1 MNLPLAAAR
10 AEQVWSLLAAAV
22 QPLSAIDCAAA
33 SACGRT
39 LAESVL
45 APSDHPPFDRAV
57 MDGYALRA
65 SDASGADALPVVGL
79 ARAGAAAASELPP
92 GACFQ
97 INTGGV
103 VPAAADAI
111 AIVEHCERVS
121 EDAIRVSQP
130 VRVGEH
136 IERRGAILHAG
147 DLVAA
152 AGTRVNAGTLAA
164 IVAAGIARVRVHPAP
179 RVAILT
185 TGDELT
191 PAGANPAPG
200 QIFDSNSHVLRVLCE
215 DADATVASVT
225 HASDEPAALCAA
237 LQSGIQCD
245 LLVVT
250 GGMSKGSHD
259 YVPRTLES
267 LGVRWHVTSLDL
279 KPGKPT
285 RLGQAPT
292 GAWVAGLPGN
302 PVSCT
307 VCFLLFVRPLLAA
320 LQGRTFAAP
329 PRWRGV
335 LTAGLAPNGARPM
348 FQPAAWQAS
357 HADTSRVQPRPW
369 RGSGDPF
376 ALAGANALIY
386 RAPHAPAAQI
396 GDAVDFVPFEL
407 PG

>member
-1 MNLPLAAAR
+1 MTSPLAAAR
-10 AEQVWSLLAAAV
+10 AEQVWSLLAGAV
-22 QPLSAIDCAAA
+22 QPLSVIECAAA
-33 SACGRT
+33 SASGRT
-39 LAESVL
+39 LAEPIL
-45 APSDHPPFDRAV
+45 ATADHPPFDRAV

-65 SDASGADALPVVGL
+65 RDAAGAGDLPVVGL
-79 ARAGAAAASELPP
+79 ARAGATAAGELPP
-92 GACFQ
+92 GACVQ

-103 VPAAADAI
+103 VPDAADSI
-111 AIVEHCERVS
+111 AIVEHCERVTP
-121 EDAIRVSQP
+121 DTIRVTQP

-147 DLVAA
+147 DPIAA

-164 IVAAGIARVRVHPAP
+164 IVAAGIACVRVHPAP

-185 TGDELT
+185 TGDELI
-191 PAGANPAPG
+191 PAGADLAPG
-200 QIFDSNSHVLRVLCE
+200 RIFDSNSHVLRVLCE
-215 DADATVASVT
+215 DAGATVESLT
-225 HASDEPAALCAA
+225 HAPDDPAALHAA
-237 LQSGIQCD
+237 VRAAMRND
-245 LLVVT
+245 LLVIT

-285 RLGQAPT
+285 RLGQAPS

-320 LQGRTFAAP
+320 LQGRAFAP
-329 PRWRGV
+329 PSR
-335 LTAGLAPNGARPM
+335 LTGLLAAGLAPNGARPM
-348 FQPAAWQAS
+348 FHPALWQA
-357 HADTSRVQPRPW
+357 DTAASLRVQPRPW

-386 RAPHAPAAQI
+386 RAPHAPAAQT
-396 GDAVDFVPFEL
+396 GDAVEFVPFEL